1 MLVVL
6 LMESLCRNTNEQMAK
21 SNKLQIEIHAD
32 GTQGRIDIIG
42 SISEWNSNN
51 ATDFRTRCTEL
62 KEGGVTSCH
71 VYMMTVGGDC
81 FQANEIVNI
90 LNEVFGNYTAEG
102 GAIVASA
109 GTYIAVNATS
119 FVLAKNG
126 QFMIHKPH
134 GGTYGNEKEIDNYL
148 TLLKNMTATYYA
160 AYVEKCK
167 KPEKDLSEKWETG
180 DFWLTAQE
188 AKDWGFVT
196 EVKDAVKISKETAA
210 QIKESGSPIAFAHT
224 DIIVEP
230 NNSKMNLQA
239 TATLLGLGADATEEQ
254 VNARIAENA
263 RKAADYDALKA
274 ETERKEKAEK
284 AAKIKAFL
292 DEKEKGKVITAT
304 NRPQWQKLLEAD
316 FDGNKALLNDMEPVQ
331 KLSDEIK
338 PSKDGVSATYQG
350 KTFEQLQDEDPEA
363 LAELEENNQEAYE
376 ALFADWK
383 KRNGIK

>member
-1 MLVVL
+1 M
-6 LMESLCRNTNEQMAK
+6 SSQ
-21 SNKLQIEIHAD
+21 KLQINIQAD
-32 GTQGRIDIIG
+32 GTKGRIDIIG

-62 KEGGVTSCH
+62 KDSGVTSCH
-71 VYMMTVGGDC
+71 VYLMTVGGDC

-90 LNEVFGNYTAEG
+90 LNEVFGSYTAEG

-167 KPEKDLSEKWETG
+167 KPEKDLSEKWEAG
-180 DFWLTAQE
+180 DFWMTAKE

-196 EVKDAVKISKETAA
+196 EVKDAVKITKETAA
-210 QIKESGSPIAFAHT
+210 QIKESGSPIAFAQSE
-224 DIIVEP
+224 IIEP
-230 NNSKMNLQA
+230 NIDKQMDLQA
-239 TATLLGLGADATEEQ
+239 LAKTLGMDASATEEQ

-274 ETERKEKAEK
+274 ETERKEKEEK
-284 AAKIKAFL
+284 AKKIKDFL
-292 DEKEKGKVITAT
+292 DEKEKKKVINAK
-304 NRPQWQKLLEAD
+304 NRTKWQELLEAD
-316 FDGNKALLNDMEPVQ
+316 FDGNKALLDDMEPVQ
-331 KLSDEIK
+331 KLSAEIK
-338 PSKDGVSATYQG
+338 PSKDGVGATYQG
-350 KTFEQLQDEDPEA
+350 KTFEQWQDEDPEA
-363 LAELEENNQEAYE
+363 LAELENTDKEAFD

-383 KRNGIK
+383 KRNK

>member
-1 MLVVL
+1 
-6 LMESLCRNTNEQMAK
+6 MAK
-21 SNKLQIEIHAD
+21 TQKLQINIQAD
-32 GTQGRIDIIG
+32 GTQGRINIIG

-62 KEGGVTSCH
+62 KDSGVTSCH
-71 VYMMTVGGDC
+71 VYLMTVGGDC

-90 LNEVFGNYTAEG
+90 LQEVFGEYTAEG

-119 FVLAKNG
+119 FLFAKNG

-167 KPEKDLSEKWETG
+167 KPEKDLSEKWEAG
-180 DFWLTAQE
+180 DFWMTAKE

-196 EVKDAVKISKETAA
+196 EIKKAVKINKETAA
-210 QIKESGSPIAFAHT
+210 QIRESGSPIAFAQS

-230 NNSKMNLQA
+230 VNNKQMDLKA
-239 TATLLGLGADATEEQ
+239 TAVMLGLGANAPEEQ
-254 VNARIAENA
+254 VNARIQENA
-263 RKAADYDALKA
+263 EKAQKYDALKA
-274 ETERKEKAEK
+274 ETERKEKEEEAK
-284 AAKIKAFL
+284 KIKAFL

-304 NRPQWQKLLEAD
+304 NRPKWQKLLEAD
-316 FDGNKALLNDMEPVQ
+316 FDGNKALLDDMEPVQ
-331 KLSDEIK
+331 KLSAEIK
-338 PSKDGVSATYQG
+338 PSADGTGATYQG
-350 KTFEQLQDEDPEA
+350 KTFEQLQDENPEA
-363 LAELEENNQEAYE
+363 LAELEENNKEAYD